1 MKKIILLS
9 IIPLILVSCERN
21 NSLVESEIID
31 LVLNECM
38 CCPGWV
44 IKTGNDTIK
53 SDSRI
58 VFDSMAVWYP
68 SYKFTE
74 PVNVHIEIG
83 NKEEDCSG
91 YNFPDYYEIKR
102 IELRK

>member
-1 MKKIILLS
+1 MKKIFL
-9 IIPLILVSCERN
+9 PLILLVLFLSCEK
-21 NSLVESEIID
+21 SKPLVEAEIID
-31 LVLNECM
+31 FSLNKCM